1 MASVTLS
8 YDAGSQCAR
17 LRLSDDCAPRQ
28 WSAVRR
34 LCEERS
40 SSTKVESPFV
50 ILPWW
55 EFIAHRDA
63 FRYVLRIEQLELR
76 VVNEARQLLV
86 AAVERERTYRDSAR
100 REARAVGEDE
110 IDERL
115 AAVGFARSLLPYQ
128 KRNVSALTQQ
138 TAGATFSV
146 PGAGKTTEALAY
158 FFLTREEGEKLIV
171 VAPKNAFV
179 AWEEELPACVP
190 SFEEPVKRL
199 TGGAA
204 NVAEIL
210 ATDPAISIISYHQLP
225 YVMDPLHAFLA
236 RNGVCMMID
245 ECHRMKRGDDGVHGY
260 CLLSV
265 SFLPCR
271 KLILSGTP
279 MPNSAADLVPQFRF
293 LYPEIRTS
301 TETVVDDFQTC
312 FVRTTKGELGLP
324 PVQRAL
330 HAVEM
335 SVTQRSLYEALASDT
350 ARLLAGLS
358 AGDRL
363 RFRSVGRCVQYMLQ
377 AASNPSL
384 LATSQIREHEVL
396 QAALADGVSR
406 KFEEACRLA
415 RGWVRENK
423 KVLIW
428 SGFVRTVEHLAALLS
443 DVGAEFI
450 HGGVGTDE
458 DEENFDSREAVIK
471 RFNDPGSATRVLV
484 ANPAACSE
492 GISLHHV
499 CHHAIYVDRNYNA
512 AQYLQSEDRIHRIGL
527 AQNVTTYV
535 TILVSPGTIDE
546 SVNRRLIGKVERM
559 RDALNDPHLNVVPIP
574 VDELADGLDD
584 DDIADLRVLL
594 GVAE

>member
-8 YDAGSQCAR
+8 YDANSQCAR
-17 LRLSDDCAPRQ
+17 LRISDDASTRQ

-34 LCEERS
+34 LFEERS
-40 SSTKVESPFV
+40 SSTKVEVPFV

-55 EFIAHRDA
+55 EFVAHRDA
-63 FRYVLRIEQLELR
+63 LRYVLRIEQLSLHVSDNARELLASA
-76 VVNEARQLLV
+76 VN
-86 AAVERERTYRDSAR
+86 RERTYRESSR
-100 REARAVGEDE
+100 RDAETISESE
-110 IDERL
+110 IHDRL
-115 AAVGFARSLLPYQ
+115 AAVGFTRTLLPYQ
-128 KRNVSALTQQ
+128 RRNVCALIRQ

-146 PGAGKTTEALAY
+146 PGSGKTTEALAY
-158 FFLTREEGEKLIV
+158 FFLTRQEGEKLLV

-190 SFEEPVKRL
+190 SFEGPVKRL
-199 TGGAA
+199 TGGSA
-204 NVAEIL
+204 NVADIL
-210 ATDPAISIISYHQLP
+210 ATDPVVSIISYHQLP
-225 YVMDPLHAFLA
+225 YVMDALHAFLA
-236 RNGVCMMID
+236 RNSVCMMID
-245 ECHRMKRGDDGVHGY
+245 ESHRMKRGDDGVHGS
-260 CLLSV
+260 CLLHV

-279 MPNSAADLVPQFRF
+279 MPNNTADLVPQFRF

-301 TETVVDDFQTC
+301 PETIEDNFQGC

-324 PVQRAL
+324 PVQRVV
-330 HAVEM
+330 HSVEM

-350 ARLLAGLS
+350 ARLLAGLN

-363 RFRSVGRCVQYMLQ
+363 RFRSVSRCVQYMLQ
-377 AASNPSL
+377 AASNPGL
-384 LATSQIREHEVL
+384 LATTRIQEHDL
-396 QAALADGVSR
+396 LRAALADGVSR
-406 KFEEACRLA
+406 KMEEACRIA
-415 RGWVRENK
+415 RSWVREDK

-428 SGFVRTVEHLAALLS
+428 SGFVKTVEHLAALLS

-458 DEENFDSREAVIK
+458 DEDNCDSREAVIK
-471 RFNDPGSATRVLV
+471 RFNDPESTTRVLV

-499 CHHAIYVDRNYNA
+499 CHHAVYLDRNYNA

-527 AQNVTTYV
+527 PQNVTTYV

-559 RDALNDPHLNVVPIP
+559 RDALNDPHLNVTPIP

-594 GVAE
+594 GVVE